1 MLITKSR
8 GVNQIG
14 ATNVPGLVN
23 SSEYED
29 SSSDEDPKIHYMN
42 NAKYKNKGHGKT
54 QKYPKKVQKL
64 RMHAIVESQADQIA
78 NLNKEIKD
86 LTNMVAGLASK
97 PSKLEANT
105 ANVNVVN
112 FPDSFPKDIS
122 DINKE
127 NNDDIFHFL

>member
-1 MLITKSR
+1 MLLTKNG
-8 GVNQIG
+8 GVNQVG

-23 SSEYED
+23 SSESED
-29 SSSDEDPKIHYMN
+29 SSSDEDPRINYVN
-42 NAKYKNKGHGKT
+42 NAKYKNKSHGKT
-54 QKYPKKVQKL
+54 QKYPKVQKL

-78 NLNKEIKD
+78 NLNKEIKE
-86 LTNMVAGLASK
+86 LTNMVAALASK
-97 PSKLEANT
+97 PSGLEANT